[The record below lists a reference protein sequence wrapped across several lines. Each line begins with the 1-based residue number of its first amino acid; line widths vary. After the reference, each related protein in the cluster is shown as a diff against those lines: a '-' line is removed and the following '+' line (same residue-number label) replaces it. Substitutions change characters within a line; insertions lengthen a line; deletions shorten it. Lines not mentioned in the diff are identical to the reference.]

1 MTAQGKKREWFDLGA
16 RAYAQAS
23 PGTYA
28 MPTYVCPVCR
38 KPFTVQDLAEGRL
51 SIEHVPPRSV
61 GGRELLLTCV
71 ECNNTAGTKLDASAK
86 TKEEVRRAMA
96 GRADRPHRVKAAIGG
111 ITLNGQLHTKDGSYS
126 LTVPKHLNKPGTN
139 EVLQQLAREGTSLT
153 LEHEWYSELGAR
165 ISWLR
170 AGYLALVAM
179 QGYQVVLDPAMDI
192 VRKQILECD
201 ERRMITFV
209 ADALQEFP
217 LTIRRV
223 LRVLDPAWHRGWTV
237 QFGQYLVN
245 LPSLGDMTF
254 YDRLAKNGLKPSA
267 RETTYEYV
275 GWPIV
280 PSFGMGAG
288 RSSLTI

>member
-1 MTAQGKKREWFDLGA
+1 MGGSAVREAGTNEWHPVFETIRAMTAQGKKREWFDLGA

-38 KPFTVQDLAEGRL
+38 KPFTVQDLAESRL

-126 LTVPKHLNKPGTN
+126 LTVPKHLNKSGTN
-139 EVLQQLAREGTSLT
+139 EVLQQLARAGTSLT
-153 LEHEWYSELGAR
+153 VEHEWYSELGAR

-170 AGYLALVAM
+170 AGYDIARRTQLLLTQPPSWPRVAAAPTELRQRSIVQNRGVLPKTLHAPGPRILAHVFFRRFPRGQACGEYLR
-179 QGYQVVLDPAMDI
+179 QPRLD
-192 VRKQILECD
+192 L
-201 ERRMITFV
+201 
-209 ADALQEFP
+209 
-217 LTIRRV
+217 
-223 LRVLDPAWHRGWTV
+223 
-237 QFGQYLVN
+237 
-245 LPSLGDMTF
+245 
-254 YDRLAKNGLKPSA
+254 
-267 RETTYEYV
+267 
-275 GWPIV
+275 
-280 PSFGMGAG
+280 
-288 RSSLTI
+288 